1 MAPQMHVVRE
11 RAISTQ
17 WAPEAETVREG
28 ILQVWGNTA
37 EYRVLQ
43 PAPTQWVIM
52 ALISCDPGA
61 SRRLVV
67 TVGRSEIEALTRLAR
82 HLRQPG
88 PSYSNNAFATEWAM
102 SELSN

>member
-1 MAPQMHVVRE
+1 MALQLQVARE

-17 WAPEAETVREG
+17 WVPEAATVREG

-43 PAPTQWVIM
+43 PAPTQWVVM
-52 ALISCDPGA
+52 ALVSCDPGA

-82 HLRQPG
+82 HLRQLG
-88 PSYSNNAFATEWAM
+88 SWYSNNAFATEWAM
-102 SELSN
+102 SELND